1 MGRNMKKINYIL
13 GILAAAAAMTSCV
26 GDLNVTPID
35 PNANTVDKVLTS
47 QQALDSYI
55 SGVYLGFATS
65 GYYGPNG
72 DPSISGLD
80 GGASQYIRG
89 LYHHNELT
97 TDESVC
103 GWNDQTIKNF
113 HYMNWTTDD
122 TFIYAFYSRIF
133 MQVSAANE
141 FIREVGKLDYDATIR
156 DRYIAE
162 ARTLR
167 AIAYFHALD
176 NFGNVPF
183 ADENAVV
190 GVNPEQI
197 SRADLFAWLE
207 TELKDIISSGKLPE
221 KNAVV
226 AGHISAGAA
235 KFLLAKLY
243 LGAQVYTGTARW
255 NDCADV
261 LKDLMDDGYSLHTTP
276 NGKTFSAYQD
286 LFLADNDKCT
296 DEIIF
301 AVQQDGLYTQSYG
314 VTNYLVLASTGG
326 TMNVNHLGIS
336 SGWGGLRTTPEFADK
351 FTASDTRNLLYDTA
365 KSTADVEAMPETPE
379 QRGDSE
385 VKIEKL
391 KKDGK
396 YEDECKNLRDAKNA
410 ARKDNIQEKSIEDIG
425 NFKYGYGFQK
435 FRNVTSAGE
444 IPNMVY
450 DEENDQWNNPGFVN
464 TDFPMMRYAD
474 VLLMAAEC
482 EARGASCNG
491 LAAFNQVRARAGVPA
506 VSNLSLDEIL
516 DERARELYQECWRR
530 SDLIRFGKFT
540 SGYNWQWKGE
550 TKDGKDVESYR
561 TLFPIPDSD
570 RLANSNLSQNEG
582 Y

>member
-1 MGRNMKKINYIL
+1 
-13 GILAAAAAMTSCV
+13 
-26 GDLNVTPID
+26 
-35 PNANTVDKVLTS
+35 
-47 QQALDSYI
+47 
-55 SGVYLGFATS
+55 
-65 GYYGPNG
+65 
-72 DPSISGLD
+72 
-80 GGASQYIRG
+80 
-89 LYHHNELT
+89 
-97 TDESVC
+97 
-103 GWNDQTIKNF
+103 
-113 HYMNWTTDD
+113 
-122 TFIYAFYSRIF
+122 
-133 MQVSAANE
+133 
-141 FIREVGKLDYDATIR
+141 
-156 DRYIAE
+156 
-162 ARTLR
+162 
-167 AIAYFHALD
+167 
-176 NFGNVPF
+176 
-183 ADENAVV
+183 
-190 GVNPEQI
+190 
-197 SRADLFAWLE
+197 
-207 TELKDIISSGKLPE
+207 
-221 KNAVV
+221 
-226 AGHISAGAA
+226 
-235 KFLLAKLY
+235 
-243 LGAQVYTGTARW
+243 
-255 NDCADV
+255 
-261 LKDLMDDGYSLHTTP
+261 
-276 NGKTFSAYQD
+276 
-286 LFLADNDKCT
+286 
-296 DEIIF
+296 
-301 AVQQDGLYTQSYG
+301 
-314 VTNYLVLASTGG
+314 
-326 TMNVNHLGIS
+326 MNVNHLGIS

-365 KSTADVEAMPETPE
+365 KSTADVDAMPETPE

>member
-1 MGRNMKKINYIL
+1 MKKINYIL
-13 GILAAAAAMTSCV
+13 GTIAAAAVMTSCV

-35 PNANTVDKVLTS
+35 PNANTVEKVLTS
-47 QQALDSYI
+47 QKAIDAYI

-65 GYYGPNG
+65 GYYGPSG
-72 DPSISGLD
+72 GPSISGLD

-89 LYHHNELT
+89 LYHHSELT

-133 MQVSAANE
+133 MQVATANE
-141 FIREVGKLDYDATIR
+141 FIREAKNLDYDSA
-156 DRYIAE
+156 RYIDE
-162 ARTLR
+162 ARVLR

-176 NFGNVPF
+176 NFGSVPF
-183 ADENAVV
+183 SDENSIV
-190 GVNPEQI
+190 GVTPEQM

-207 TELKDIISSGKLPE
+207 TELKDIISNGKLPE
-221 KNAVV
+221 KNAV
-226 AGHISAGAA
+226 AYGHVGMGAA

-243 LGAQVYTGTARW
+243 IGAEVYTGTARW
-255 NDCADV
+255 NDCATV

-276 NGKTFSAYQD
+276 NGNIYNAYQD
-286 LFLADNDKCT
+286 LFLADNNKCT

-301 AVQQDGLYTQSYG
+301 AVEQDGVYTQSYG
-314 VTNYLVLASTGG
+314 VTNYLVFASTGG

-351 FTASDTRNLLYDTA
+351 FTAGDARYLLYDTA
-365 KSTADVEAMPETPE
+365 KSTADVDAMPETPE
-379 QRGDSE
+379 DRGDSE
-385 VKIEKL
+385 KAIKEM
-391 KKDGK
+391 KDNGT
-396 YEDECKNLRDAKNA
+396 YADECKKLRETKDA
-410 ARKDNIQEKSIEDIG
+410 ARKDNIQEKSIDDIG

-444 IPNMVY
+444 IPNRVY
-450 DEENDQWNNPGFVN
+450 DEENDTWSNPGFVN

-482 EARGASCNG
+482 QARGASIDG
-491 LAAFNQVRARAGVPA
+491 FSAFNQVRARAGVPA
-506 VSNLSLDEIL
+506 ISNPTLDQIL

-550 TKDGKDVESYR
+550 TKDGRDVEAFR
-561 TLFPIPDSD
+561 ALFPIPESD
-570 RLANSNLSQNEG
+570 RQANTKLEQNPG

>member
-1 MGRNMKKINYIL
+1 MKKINYIL

-35 PNANTVDKVLTS
+35 PNANTADKVLTS
-47 QQALDSYI
+47 QQAMDSYI

-89 LYHHNELT
+89 LYHHSELT
-97 TDESVC
+97 TDESIC

-141 FIREVGKLDYDATIR
+141 FIREAKKLDYDV
-156 DRYIAE
+156 DRYIDE
-162 ARTLR
+162 ARVLR
-167 AIAYFHALD
+167 AIAYFHAID

-183 ADENAVV
+183 ADETAVV
-190 GVNPEQI
+190 GVNPEQM

-207 TELKDIISSGKLPE
+207 TELKDIIANGKLPD
-221 KNAVV
+221 KNGTVYGH
-226 AGHISAGAA
+226 AGMGAA

-243 LGAQVYTGTARW
+243 LGAEVYTGTARW
-255 NDCADV
+255 NDCAAV
-261 LKDLMDDGYSLHTTP
+261 LSDLMDDGYSLHTTSA
-276 NGKTFSAYQD
+276 GKFSPYQE

-314 VTNYLVLASTGG
+314 ATNYLVFASTGG
-326 TMNVNHLGIS
+326 TMNVKHIGIS

-351 FTASDTRNLLYDTA
+351 FAAGDQRNLLYDTD
-365 KSTADVEAMPETPE
+365 KSTADVEAMPEKPE
-379 QRGDSE
+379 DDPDTYSAE
-385 VKIEKL
+385 AIEQL
-391 KKDGK
+391 KKDGA
-396 YEDECKNLRDAKNA
+396 YNDECKKLSDAKKA
-410 ARKDNIQEKSIEDIG
+410 ARDNIQQKSIEDIG
-425 NFKYGYGFQK
+425 NFMYGYGFQK
-435 FRNVTSAGE
+435 FRNINSDGTDGKE
-444 IPNMVY
+444 K
-450 DEENDQWNNPGFVN
+450 GFVD

-482 EARGASCNG
+482 QARGASIDG
-491 LAAFNQVRARAGVPA
+491 LSAFNQVRARAGVPA
-506 VSNLSLDEIL
+506 VSNLNLDEIL
-516 DERARELYQECWRR
+516 NERARELYQECWRR

-550 TKDGKDVESYR
+550 TKDGKDVEAYR

-570 RLANSNLSQNEG
+570 RLANSNLKQNEG